1 MTPAHSTRQNV
12 GIVVQD
18 NYPLD
23 RDVRTRKMAK
33 SLTGAGETVS
43 IFARNSLDDPDLGAI
58 RDEHPPR
65 SEDIGYAQVYRF
77 SWLLSTWLFP
87 LVTAKLPVNPFWMLW
102 LAFRFRDADLD
113 AVVACDVRA
122 ALPAIAAAKLN
133 GLPVVLDLRE
143 NFAELAR
150 IKPVESPLDHLAL
163 NVPLVSA
170 IERLSVGL
178 ADHVWVVTRERKD
191 ALVADGFSPSKLSV
205 VSNTPLR
212 SEIEEFADRV
222 DDETTRFDWSAFTL
236 VYVGSIN
243 RFRGLDLI
251 LEGVAHANRGEGEPV
266 HLAVAGDGPDRE
278 RLERLSEELGIEDE
292 VHFVGWID
300 PEAVPSFLDAGDVG
314 VIPHV
319 VNRYTNQTVPNK
331 LFDYMMAG
339 LPVLT
344 TPADPIACVVRT
356 VGCGRVL
363 PPNADGAATA
373 AVVTEM
379 RDAELRRRWAQ
390 NGRDA
395 VEESYSW
402 ETDASRFGRRCATDS
417 VLRAN
422 ETRACSGRRVT
433 DRLRR
438 LSAVDSKALG
448 PSSNPMASQRRMR
461 VVRMQTAWMLAV
473 VGLLVVTESLSLDL
487 FFLFSV
493 VGLLLVTE
501 LTTSFSLTPDW
512 RRRLRWVLAAA
523 VVASAYLVANRIL
536 AILPGGM
543 L

>member
-33 SLTGAGETVS
+33 SLTGSGATVS
-43 IFARNSLDDPDLGAI
+43 VFARNSLDDPDLGAI

-102 LAFRFRDADLD
+102 LALRFRGADLD

-122 ALPAIAAAKLN
+122 ALPTLS
-133 GLPVVLDLRE
+133 PVSFERSTAD
-143 NFAELAR
+143 AS
-150 IKPVESPLDHLAL
+150 SP
-163 NVPLVSA
+163 P
-170 IERLSVGL
+170 
-178 ADHVWVVTRERKD
+178 
-191 ALVADGFSPSKLSV
+191 
-205 VSNTPLR
+205 TP
-212 SEIEEFADRV
+212 
-222 DDETTRFDWSAFTL
+222 
-236 VYVGSIN
+236 
-243 RFRGLDLI
+243 
-251 LEGVAHANRGEGEPV
+251 
-266 HLAVAGDGPDRE
+266 
-278 RLERLSEELGIEDE
+278 
-292 VHFVGWID
+292 
-300 PEAVPSFLDAGDVG
+300 
-314 VIPHV
+314 
-319 VNRYTNQTVPNK
+319 
-331 LFDYMMAG
+331 
-339 LPVLT
+339 
-344 TPADPIACVVRT
+344 
-356 VGCGRVL
+356 
-363 PPNADGAATA
+363 TA
-373 AVVTEM
+373 
-379 RDAELRRRWAQ
+379 RRWPTPSPRCETPKCATG
-390 NGRDA
+390 GRRTGA
-395 VEESYSW
+395 TPSRSR
-402 ETDASRFGRRCATDS
+402 TTGRPTPSRFGRRCVTDS

-422 ETRACSGRRVT
+422 ETRARSGRT
-433 DRLRR
+433 ETHPLRR
-438 LSAVDSKALG
+438 PSAVDSKALG

-493 VGLLLVTE
+493 VGFLLVTE

-512 RRRLRWVLAAA
+512 RRRLRWVLAVA
-523 VVASAYLVANRIL
+523 VVVSAYLVASRIL

>member
-1 MTPAHSTRQNV
+1 MTPIRSTQQNV

-33 SLTGAGETVS
+33 SLTGSGMTVS
-43 IFARNSLDDPDLGAI
+43 VFARNSLDDPDLGAI

-65 SEDIGYAQVYRF
+65 SEDIGYAHVYRF

-102 LAFRFRDADLD
+102 LALRFRSADLD
-113 AVVACDVRA
+113 TVVACDVRA
-122 ALPAIAAAKLN
+122 ALPTIVAAKVN

-143 NFAELAR
+143 NFGELAR
-150 IKPVESPLDHLAL
+150 IKPVESPVDYLVL

-191 ALVADGFSPSKLSV
+191 ALVAEGFSPSKLSV

-212 SEIEEFADRV
+212 SEIEEFADSV
-222 DDETTRFDWSAFTL
+222 DDEAARFDWSAFTL

-243 RFRGLDLI
+243 RFRGLDLM

-266 HLAVAGDGPDRE
+266 HLAIAGDGPDKD
-278 RLERLSEELGIEDE
+278 RLERLSEELGVEDE
-292 VHFVGWID
+292 VHFAGWID
-300 PEAVPSFLDAGDVG
+300 PEAVPSFLDAGDIG

-319 VNRYTNQTVPNK
+319 VNRYTDQTVPNK
-331 LFDYMMAG
+331 LFDYMIAG

-344 TPADPIACVVRT
+344 TPADPIAGVVRT

-363 PPNADGAATA
+363 PADADGAAVA
-373 AVVTEM
+373 DAVGEM
-379 RDAELRRRWAQ
+379 RDAEVRHRWAQ

-395 VEESYSW
+395 VEGSYNW
-402 ETDASRFGRRCATDS
+402 ETDAVEIRTT
-417 VLRAN
+417 LR
-422 ETRACSGRRVT
+422 
-433 DRLRR
+433 DRLR
-438 LSAVDSKALG
+438 A
-448 PSSNPMASQRRMR
+448 PSERDAG
-461 VVRMQTAWMLAV
+461 A
-473 VGLLVVTESLSLDL
+473 
-487 FFLFSV
+487 
-493 VGLLLVTE
+493 
-501 LTTSFSLTPDW
+501 
-512 RRRLRWVLAAA
+512 
-523 VVASAYLVANRIL
+523 
-536 AILPGGM
+536 
-543 L
+543 